1 MDQNHHEYSVR
12 KISPTLVI
20 EVKKALK
27 SISSHGSVEIY
38 VQSGVVTQI
47 TVRNIKKTTS
57 INGKNDKR
65 QKHTLS
71 L

>member
-1 MDQNHHEYSVR
+1 MEQQHEYSVR
-12 KISPTLVI
+12 KVSPTLI
-20 EVKKALK
+20 FEVKKALK
-27 SISSHGSVEIY
+27 SITSHGSVEIY

-57 INGKNDKR
+57 TNGRNPKGNKP
-65 QKHTLS
+65 TLS

>member
-1 MDQNHHEYSVR
+1 MDQQHDYSVR
-12 KISPTLVI
+12 KVSPTLVI
-20 EVKKALK
+20 EVKKALS
-27 SISSHGSVEIY
+27 SITSHGSVEIY

-57 INGKNDKR
+57 TNGKNPKG
-65 QKHTLS
+65 QKQTLS

>member
-1 MDQNHHEYSVR
+1 MQQQQDYSV
-12 KISPTLVI
+12 KKVSPTLIV

-27 SISSHGSVEIY
+27 SINSHGSVEIY

-57 INGKNDKR
+57 TNGNNGR
-65 QKHTLS
+65 GQRRTLE

>member
-1 MDQNHHEYSVR
+1 MDEQHDYSVR
-12 KISPTLVI
+12 KVSPTLVF
-20 EVKKALK
+20 EVKKALR
-27 SISSHGSVEIY
+27 SITSHGSVEIY

-57 INGKNDKR
+57 TNGKNPKG
-65 QKHTLS
+65 QKQTLS

>member
-1 MDQNHHEYSVR
+1 MDQTQHEYSVR

-20 EVKKALK
+20 EVKRALK
-27 SISSHGSVEIY
+27 SITSHGSVEIY
-38 VQSGVVTQI
+38 VQRGVVTQI

-57 INGKNDKR
+57 MNGKSGGGE
-65 QKHTLS
+65 KHTLN

>member
-1 MDQNHHEYSVR
+1 MDDQHDYSV
-12 KISPTLVI
+12 KKVSPTLVF
-20 EVKKALK
+20 EVKKALR
-27 SISSHGSVEIY
+27 SITSHGSVEIY

-57 INGKNDKR
+57 INGKNLKG
-65 QKHTLS
+65 QKSTLS

>member
-1 MDQNHHEYSVR
+1 MEDEHDYSV
-12 KISPTLVI
+12 KKVSPTLVV

-27 SISSHGSVEIY
+27 SITSHGSVEIY

-57 INGKNDKR
+57 SNGKNIKD

>member
-1 MDQNHHEYSVR
+1 MENQHDYSV
-12 KISPTLVI
+12 KKVSPTLVF

-27 SISSHGSVEIY
+27 SITSHGSVEIY

-57 INGKNDKR
+57 SNGKNAR
-65 QKHTLS
+65 GQKPTLS